1 MKVSNK
7 TSRAR
12 YLVDRRRSYGD
23 GCAAAH
29 ALELVG
35 DRWALLVVR
44 ELLLGPKRFTDLRTS
59 LHGISANVLTQRLE
73 ELVHAGIARSR
84 RLPAP
89 AFVAVYE
96 LTEWGLEL
104 EPVII
109 GIGRWAARSPGL
121 KKGLPFSVN
130 SSVLS
135 LRAMF
140 SPERAR
146 DFEARIEL
154 RLSGL
159 EFRAVIAGGKL
170 DLVPGRLE
178 APDATLETHPD
189 TLVAVIYG
197 GRSIAEAKR
206 SGELAVRGRLEVVRR
221 FVTLFPLPEPAP
233 VA

>member
-12 YLVDRRRSYGD
+12 YLVDRKRGYDD

-44 ELLLGPKRFTDLRTS
+44 ELLLGPKRFTDLRAS
-59 LHGISANVLTQRLE
+59 LPKISANVLTQRLE

-84 RLPAP
+84 KLPAP

-96 LTEWGLEL
+96 LTDWGLEL
-104 EPVII
+104 EPVIVAV
-109 GIGRWAARSPGL
+109 GRWAARSPYL
-121 KKGLPFSVN
+121 RKGRPFSVN

-146 DFEARIEL
+146 DFEARIGL

-159 EFRAVIAGGKL
+159 DFGAVIADGTL
-170 DLVPGRLE
+170 ELLPGTLE
-178 APDATLETHPD
+178 EPDAELETDPD
-189 TLVAVIYG
+189 TLVALIYG
-197 GRSIAEAKR
+197 GRSITEAKR
-206 SGELAVRGRLEVVRR
+206 SGELVVTGRLEVVRR